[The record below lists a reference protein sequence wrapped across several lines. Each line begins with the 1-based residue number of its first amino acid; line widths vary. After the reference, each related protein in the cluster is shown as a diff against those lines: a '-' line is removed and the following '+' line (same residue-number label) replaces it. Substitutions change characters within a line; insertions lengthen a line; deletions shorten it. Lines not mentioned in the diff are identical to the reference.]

1 MRVRDARR
9 ARKIGEFQMR
19 KPLLFLALTALLALS
34 GCASLDGQDFGADP
48 TSDEGIAAL
57 ANSRLNDDSM
67 VGRSTLSATV
77 DNGLATLYGTVPD
90 EATRL
95 RAIQILEGTEGIY
108 EVLDRTRKR

>member
-1 MRVRDARR
+1 M
-9 ARKIGEFQMR
+9 K

-34 GCASLDGQDFGADP
+34 GCAALEGQDYGADP

-77 DNGLATLYGTVPD
+77 ENGLATLSGVVRD
-90 EATRL
+90 EAARQ
-95 RAIQILEGTEGIY
+95 RAIQILRGTPGIFD
-108 EVLDRTRKR
+108 VVDHTRRL